1 MTKILREG
9 LDYQDFVGQIDNFV
23 SVDEYVAKM
32 GDDSDIVTLAFVV
45 KGRTIGEDLSDWFE
59 RGYDWVLDAQVSDGE
74 LDTGKYLVFVE
85 MNRRSTVPERIVSLL
100 EDLKTLTEYKIE
112 DWVLVIK
119 DGEYPAEEEV
129 LKSVIKCS
137 PREYRRDKEKDL
149 NEMRQIAGLET
160 VDQKDH
166 DEELK
171 KFLSNAGM

>member
-100 EDLKTLTEYKIE
+100 EDLKTLTE
-112 DWVLVIK
+112 
-119 DGEYPAEEEV
+119 
-129 LKSVIKCS
+129 
-137 PREYRRDKEKDL
+137 
-149 NEMRQIAGLET
+149 
-160 VDQKDH
+160 
-166 DEELK
+166 
-171 KFLSNAGM
+171 